1 MSQIF
6 GLWRLDIFTEDAKLK
21 YEIAAPDGIDQYEAE
36 LQAMHMFIV
45 MMMFMSLTLSSLLS
59 MMRRQ
64 GLVEAGGGGGG
75 GGSSSLTS
83 SRRGLSREVIDSLPL
98 KRYKAPSRS
107 AMGEGGDVVDDASSL
122 GGGSNNDRREG
133 IAAPRLLENN
143 NDAECCPICLVDFT
157 DGSEV
162 RTLPCGHDF
171 DRECIDSWLLD
182 HTTCPT
188 CRENIDN
195 TPLPPREEEGGA
207 PTIAAASSV
216 FLTQP
221 DFFLPW
227 PFARATADDGGRGWR
242 SRWSGVPSADPA
254 DAAGLRSDDDDETPS
269 NDRLES
275 TTTNPRFLGGGWRS
289 RWGGVPSADA
299 GLGSDD
305 ETSNVD
311 NDDREESTRPR
322 FLGMRRFLGRGGH
335 VGVAVPQNEE
345 EGSRRESVSVE
356 LVLIV

>member
-21 YEIAAPDGIDQYEAE
+21 YEIAPSDGIEQYEAE

-75 GGSSSLTS
+75 SLSLTS

-98 KRYKAPSRS
+98 KRYKAPSRCTI
-107 AMGEGGDVVDDASSL
+107 GEGDDVVEDASSL
-122 GGGSNNDRREG
+122 GGGRNNDRRGG
-133 IAAPRLLENN
+133 IEAPRLENN

-195 TPLPPREEEGGA
+195 TPLPPREEEEGGA
-207 PTIAAASSV
+207 LTIAAPSGV

-221 DFFLPW
+221 DSFLPW
-227 PFARATADDGGRGWR
+227 PSFARGADDDGGRGWWR
-242 SRWSGVPSADPA
+242 SRRSGVPSADPA
-254 DAAGLRSDDDDETPS
+254 DASLRSGDDDDDDETSS
-269 NDRLES
+269 NDRLEP
-275 TTTNPRFLGGGWRS
+275 TTANPQSLGGGRRS
-289 RWGGVPSADA
+289 RWGRVPWADA
-299 GLGSDD
+299 DLRSDD
-305 ETSNVD
+305 GD
-311 NDDREESTRPR
+311 DDREESTRPR

-335 VGVAVPQNEE
+335 VGVAVPQSEEE
-345 EGSRRESVSVE
+345 EGSSGREPASVE
-356 LVLIV
+356 LVSIV

>member
-21 YEIAAPDGIDQYEAE
+21 YEIAAPDGIEQYEGE
-36 LQAMHMFIV
+36 LQALHMFIV

-64 GLVEAGGGGGG
+64 GLVDAGGGGGG

-98 KRYKAPSRS
+98 KRYKAPSRGT
-107 AMGEGGDVVDDASSL
+107 MGEGDDVVEDASSL
-122 GGGSNNDRREG
+122 GGGRNNDRRGG
-133 IAAPRLLENN
+133 IAAPRLENN
-143 NDAECCPICLVDFT
+143 NDAECCPICLVDFA

-182 HTTCPT
+182 HITCPT

-195 TPLPPREEEGGA
+195 TPPPTREGEGGA
-207 PTIAAASSV
+207 PTIAAASGV
-216 FLTQP
+216 YLTQQP
-221 DFFLPW
+221 DSFLPW
-227 PFARATADDGGRGWR
+227 PFARGADDDGGRGWWR

-254 DAAGLRSDDDDETPS
+254 DASLRSGDDDDETSS
-269 NDRLES
+269 NDRLEPT
-275 TTTNPRFLGGGWRS
+275 TTTNPRSLGGGWRS
-289 RWGGVPSADA
+289 RWGWVPWADA
-299 GLGSDD
+299 DLRSDD
-305 ETSNVD
+305 
-311 NDDREESTRPR
+311 DDDHRGESTRPR
-322 FLGMRRFLGRGGH
+322 FLGMRSFLGRSGH
-335 VGVAVPQNEE
+335 VGVPVPQNEE
-345 EGSRRESVSVE
+345 EEGSSRRESASVE

>member
-1 MSQIF
+1 VSKIF

-64 GLVEAGGGGGG
+64 GLVEAGGGGG
-75 GGSSSLTS
+75 SSSLMS

-107 AMGEGGDVVDDASSL
+107 AMGEGGDVVEDASLLS
-122 GGGSNNDRREG
+122 GRTNNSRREG
-133 IAAPRLLENN
+133 IAAPRLENS

-195 TPLPPREEEGGA
+195 TPLPPREEDGA
-207 PTIAAASSV
+207 PTIVAASGV

-227 PFARATADDGGRGWR
+227 PFARGTADDGGRGWR
-242 SRWSGVPSADPA
+242 SRWRGVPSADPA
-254 DAAGLRSDDDDETPS
+254 DAGGLRSDDDDETSS

-275 TTTNPRFLGGGWRS
+275 TTTNPRSLGGGWRS
-289 RWGGVPSADA
+289 RWGGVPSADT
-299 GLGSDD
+299 GLRSDNDD

-311 NDDREESTRPR
+311 DDDREESTRPR
-322 FLGMRRFLGRGGH
+322 FFGMRRFLGRGGH

-345 EGSRRESVSVE
+345 EGSSRRESVSVE